1 MLNTNGVP
9 TLNQVLSRFPDKKAL
24 IHPKAILEC
33 YEDIPCN
40 PCETSCPF
48 NAIIIGENIN
58 TQPKLDVS
66 LCTGCGICVTS
77 CPGLAIIVAQLV
89 GDKAVFKIPYELLP
103 LPKKGDIWHGV
114 NRNGD
119 VICDA
124 KIESI
129 LANKK
134 QDHTALITVSV
145 PSLWIHEFVTIRE
158 KNE

>member
-1 MLNTNGVP
+1 MLNTKGVP
-9 TLNQVLSRFPDKKAL
+9 TQEQVLSRFFDQKTL
-24 IHPKAILEC
+24 IKPKAILEC

-48 NAIIIGENIN
+48 DAITIGENIN
-58 TQPKLDVS
+58 TQPQLVAD

-77 CPGLAIIVAQLV
+77 CPGLAIIVAQLI
-89 GDKAVFKIPYELLP
+89 GELAVFKIPYEFLP
-103 LPKKGDIWHGV
+103 LPKKGETWFGV

-124 KIESI
+124 KIESV
-129 LANKK
+129 LASKK

-145 PSLWIHEFVTIRE
+145 SSAWIHEFVTIRE